1 MEHRD
6 ESQPADGARL
16 RRTRS
21 VCPQCLRPL
30 EAALVARGGGV
41 SLEKTCPA
49 HGHFSVPVWHGK
61 VDMALWRRG
70 AAPLAPEEGLSCPA
84 DCGICPEHRS
94 GTCCAL
100 LEVTRR
106 CDLNCRFCFARGG
119 ESQEEPPL
127 AALMADVRGIMD
139 AGDRPLLQLSGG
151 EPTLRDDLPALV
163 AWAKACGA
171 PYVQLNTN
179 GLRLA
184 RDEAYVRD
192 LAGAGL
198 SFVFLQ
204 FDGTNDAVY
213 ETLRGAPLLA
223 KKTRAVE
230 LCGKYRLGVTLVPTV
245 VRGVNDDQLG
255 DIVRFAA
262 AHTPVVRGVHFQ
274 PVSYFGRFPD
284 PPADRYTL
292 DELIAG
298 LRAQAGLSAD
308 CLVPSHC
315 DHPMCGLHGSF
326 IVQPDRSLLP
336 LSSFA
341 AQEVGKT
348 TAAQNRA
355 YVAKHWLRAAEA
367 ESACCC
373 GSDEPEN
380 PCCCG
385 SDEVENPCCCGSDEP
400 EGAQAA
406 PEARAIDMDTFL
418 RTARA
423 RSLTLSAMA
432 FMDAEN
438 FDVERLRHCS
448 LHVWRDGRLKPFCAA
463 YLTPTISDEKT

>member
-1 MEHRD
+1 
-6 ESQPADGARL
+6 
-16 RRTRS
+16 
-21 VCPQCLRPL
+21 
-30 EAALVARGGGV
+30 
-41 SLEKTCPA
+41 
-49 HGHFSVPVWHGK
+49 
-61 VDMALWRRG
+61 
-70 AAPLAPEEGLSCPA
+70 
-84 DCGICPEHRS
+84 
-94 GTCCAL
+94 
-100 LEVTRR
+100 
-106 CDLNCRFCFARGG
+106 
-119 ESQEEPPL
+119 
-127 AALMADVRGIMD
+127 
-139 AGDRPLLQLSGG
+139 
-151 EPTLRDDLPALV
+151 
-163 AWAKACGA
+163 
-171 PYVQLNTN
+171 
-179 GLRLA
+179 
-184 RDEAYVRD
+184 
-192 LAGAGL
+192 
-198 SFVFLQ
+198 
-204 FDGTNDAVY
+204 
-213 ETLRGAPLLA
+213 
-223 KKTRAVE
+223 
-230 LCGKYRLGVTLVPTV
+230 
-245 VRGVNDDQLG
+245 
-255 DIVRFAA
+255 
-262 AHTPVVRGVHFQ
+262 
-274 PVSYFGRFPD
+274 
-284 PPADRYTL
+284 
-292 DELIAG
+292 
-298 LRAQAGLSAD
+298 
-308 CLVPSHC
+308 
-315 DHPMCGLHGSF
+315 MCGLHGSF

-348 TAAQNRA
+348 TAGAEPRP